1 MRIQSERLVFRP
13 YTDED
18 FGFLVTL
25 LSDPE
30 MMRFIGNGS
39 TRDAQGSEDFLAWI
53 YHTYE
58 AGENLGLQVLTR
70 KEDGRRIGHAGLV
83 PQKIDGENELEIGY
97 WIARKYWGNG
107 YATEAAAALLEHG
120 RNTLGIQRLISL
132 IQPGNTASAQ
142 VAQKI
147 GMLVEKRI
155 LLGGKDVNVFS
166 TT

>member
-1 MRIQSERLVFRP
+1 MAIQSERLIFRP
-13 YTDED
+13 YTDKD
-18 FGFLVTL
+18 FDFLVTL

-39 TRDAQGSEDFLAWI
+39 TRDDQGSKEFLAWI
-53 YHTYE
+53 YRTYE
-58 AGENLGLQVLTR
+58 AGESLGLQVLVR
-70 KEDGRRIGHAGLV
+70 KEDGVPIGQAGLV
-83 PQKIDGENELEIGY
+83 PQKIEGENELEIGY

-120 RNTLGIQRLISL
+120 RSTLGIQRFISL
-132 IQPGNTASAQ
+132 IQPDNTASAQ

-147 GMLVEKRI
+147 GMLVEKEI
-155 LLGGKDVNVFS
+155 VLGGKDVNVFS